1 MGFLVLCHPD
11 TVRVVQSSNAP
22 KAPTYNF
29 VKPFIGMYVFLWVK
43 IIQVDTMCLIC
54 LLSSL
59 KIASRRRLVNLV
71 CVQNPSPQKKKKTG
85 TESFFLRGEESVC
98 TQASVNI
105 AQVVG
110 HDR

>member
-43 IIQVDTMCLIC
+43 IIQEDTMCLIC

-59 KIASRRRLVNLV
+59 KIASRRRLVNLA
-71 CVQNPSPQKKKKTG
+71 CVQNPSPQNKKKIGERKFFSQRGGERLYTG
-85 TESFFLRGEESVC
+85 QCKHSPSSWT
-98 TQASVNI
+98 
-105 AQVVG
+105 
-110 HDR
+110 